1 MLKLVSFIVRKTMST
16 SIPSELQQFR
26 DFVDEKLTEGET
38 ELSIEEA
45 LRMFRSADVQESS
58 AGDSQQGISW
68 TDENNRR
75 RSELVDKEISGTLTN
90 EEREELDKLQKE
102 MRAYRNQVAPLP
114 LDDLRKAHDELLR
127 KANHSSN

>member
-1 MLKLVSFIVRKTMST
+1 MST